1 MDLPASFTTRI
12 RATFGQEGQ
21 KWIDQLPDHLG
32 YFQGTWSLTF
42 SGPPLPPSYHILIP
56 CQTPQGQDAILKLGV
71 PNRELCTE
79 IEALRFYNG
88 MGAVQL
94 LTADKK
100 RGGLLLEAIKPGT
113 ALIRINENQHAA
125 QAAADLCEKI
135 WQTPPLDHPF
145 PTVEDWGKGFHRL
158 RKSFQG
164 STGPFPVRL
173 VDKAEKTFD
182 DLLSSMGEPVLLHG
196 DLHHRNILQ
205 AQREPWLV
213 IDPKGVVGEPAY
225 EIGAFLR
232 NPIPRIFQTTDFQAL
247 TTQRLEI
254 FSERLSLDPFRMLE
268 WGFAQTVLSAWW
280 SYEEQNPN
288 WKRWIS
294 LAELFS
300 EMVP

>member
-1 MDLPASFTTRI
+1 MDLPASFITRI
-12 RATFGQEGQ
+12 RGTFGQEGQ
-21 KWIDQLPDHLG
+21 KWIDQLPHLLED
-32 YFQGTWSLTF
+32 FQETWSLTF

-79 IEALRFYNG
+79 IEALRLYNG
-88 MGAVQL
+88 KGSAQL
-94 LTADKK
+94 LSADKK

-113 ALIRINENQHAA
+113 ALIRIAENQQAA

-135 WQTPPLDHPF
+135 WQTPPRNHTF
-145 PTVEDWGKGFHRL
+145 PTVEDWGEGFQRL
-158 RKSFQG
+158 RKAFQG
-164 STGPFPVRL
+164 STRPFPVKL
-173 VDKAEKTFD
+173 VNKAENTFD

-232 NPIPRIFQTTDFQAL
+232 NPIPRIFQTTDFQTL

-254 FSERLSLDPFRMLE
+254 FSETLSLDPLRMLK
-268 WGFAQTVLSAWW
+268 WGFSQTVLSAWW
-280 SYEEQNPN
+280 SYEEENPN

-294 LAELFS
+294 LAGLFS